1 MSALADNL
9 ARVQERM
16 AAAARRSGRDPS
28 EVTLVAVTKSHPPD
42 TILEAFELGVRHFGE
57 NRAEEASL
65 KIPSVQSA
73 ISDQSSVISHQSS
86 VIGHRPSAISHR
98 PSAITWHM
106 IGHVQSRK
114 AETVA
119 DLFDWVHSVDG
130 LKLGERLS
138 RFAGQSGK
146 TLNVLLE
153 FNLSEEPGKYGFR
166 LKGQNLGDNPDLQ
179 TTIESIAALPYLI
192 VAGLMTMAPIVSEQ
206 EQARPVFQALRRLL
220 DELATRHPHCDWR
233 HLSMGMTDDFEVAI
247 EEGATMARIG
257 RAIFGE
263 RT

>member
-16 AAAARRSGRDPS
+16 AAAARRSGRDAS

-65 KIPSVQSA
+65 KIPPVQSA
-73 ISDQSSVISHQSS
+73 IGHQL
-86 VIGHRPSAISHR
+86 
-98 PSAITWHM
+98 SAITWHM

-130 LKLGERLS
+130 LKLAERLS

-153 FNLSEEPGKYGFR
+153 FNLSGEAGKYGFR
-166 LKGQNLGDNPDLQ
+166 LKGQHMDDDPELKKVV
-179 TTIESIAALPYLI
+179 ESIVALPSLN
-192 VAGLMTMAPIVSEQ
+192 VTGLMTMAPIVPEPD
-206 EQARPVFQALRRLL
+206 QARPVFQALRRLR
-220 DELATRHPHCDWR
+220 DELAIRHPQCDWR

>member
-1 MSALADNL
+1 
-9 ARVQERM
+9 M

-28 EVTLVAVTKSHPPD
+28 EVTLVAVTKSHPPE

-57 NRAEEASL
+57 NRAEEAVS
-65 KIPSVQSA
+65 KIPLVQSV
-73 ISDQSSVISHQSS
+73 ISDQSSVISRQSS
-86 VIGHRPSAISHR
+86 VIGHPPSAIGHQ

-114 AETVA
+114 AEMVA
-119 DLFDWVHSVDG
+119 DLFDWVHAVDS
-130 LKLGERLS
+130 LKLAERLS
-138 RFAGQSGK
+138 RFAAQSGK

-153 FNLSEEPGKYGFR
+153 FNLSGEAGKYGFR
-166 LKGQNLGDNPDLQ
+166 LKGQHMDDDPELEKVVEA
-179 TTIESIAALPYLI
+179 IVALPSLNI
-192 VAGLMTMAPIVSEQ
+192 TGLMTMAPIVAEP
-206 EQARPVFQALRRLL
+206 EQARPVFRALRQLR
-220 DELATRHPHCDWR
+220 DELATHFPQCDWR

-247 EEGATMARIG
+247 EEGATMVRIG

>member
-1 MSALADNL
+1 MNALAEHL

-73 ISDQSSVISHQSS
+73 ISDQSSVISHRLSVISHQSS
-86 VIGHRPSAISHR
+86 V
-98 PSAITWHM
+98 ITWHM

-119 DLFDWVHSVDG
+119 GLFDWVHSVDG
-130 LKLGERLS
+130 LKLAERLG

-153 FNLSEEPGKYGFR
+153 FNLSEEASKYGFR
-166 LKGQNLGDNPDLQ
+166 LKGQHLGDDPGLEKVV
-179 TTIESIAALPYLI
+179 ESIVALPSLN
-192 VAGLMTMAPIVSEQ
+192 VTGLMTMAPIVAEP
-206 EQARPVFQALRRLL
+206 EQARPVFRALRRRR
-220 DELATRHPHCDWR
+220 DELAARFPQRDWR

-247 EEGATMARIG
+247 EEGATMVRIG

>member
-9 ARVQERM
+9 TRVQERM

-28 EVTLVAVTKSHPPD
+28 TVTLVAVTKTHLPD
-42 TILEAFELGVRHFGE
+42 TILEAFGLGVRHFGE

-65 KIPSVQSA
+65 KIPSVQSV
-73 ISDQSSVISHQSS
+73 ISDQSSVISYQFS
-86 VIGHRPSAISHR
+86 VVNRVPSAIGHQ
-98 PSAITWHM
+98 PSAPTWHM

-119 DLFDWVHSVDG
+119 DIFDWVHSVDG
-130 LKLGERLS
+130 LKLAERLS

-153 FNLSEEPGKYGFR
+153 FNLSGEAGKYGFR
-166 LKGQNLGDNPDLQ
+166 LKGRNIGGDPELDSA
-179 TTIESIAALPYLI
+179 IESITALPALN
-192 VAGLMTMAPIVSEQ
+192 VTGLMTMAPIVAEP
-206 EQARPVFQALRRLL
+206 EQARPVFIALRRLR
-220 DELATRHPHCDWR
+220 DELAIRHLQCDWR

-247 EEGATMARIG
+247 EEGATMVRIG
-257 RAIFGE
+257 RAVFGE
-263 RT
+263 RS

>member
-1 MSALADNL
+1 MSALADHL

-73 ISDQSSVISHQSS
+73 ISRQSSVISHQSS
-86 VIGHRPSAISHR
+86 V
-98 PSAITWHM
+98 ITWHM

-130 LKLGERLS
+130 LKLAERLS
-138 RFAGQSGK
+138 RFARRSGK

-153 FNLSEEPGKYGFR
+153 FNLSKEASKYGFR
-166 LKGQNLGDNPDLQ
+166 LKGQHMDDDPELEGVV
-179 TTIESIAALPYLI
+179 ESIAALPSLNI
-192 VAGLMTMAPIVSEQ
+192 TGLMTMALIVSVPD
-206 EQARPVFQALRRLL
+206 QARPAFIALRRLR
-220 DELATRHPHCDWR
+220 DELAARFPQCDWR

-247 EEGATMARIG
+247 EEGATMVRIG